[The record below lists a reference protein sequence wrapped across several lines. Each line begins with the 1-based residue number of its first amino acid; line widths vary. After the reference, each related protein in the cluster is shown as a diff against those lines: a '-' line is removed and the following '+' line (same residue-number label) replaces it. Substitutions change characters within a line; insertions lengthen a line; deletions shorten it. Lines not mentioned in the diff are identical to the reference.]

1 MAKGNANPAAGLGQ
15 AAKFTEVRQR
25 LLFLIGALI
34 VYRIGTFVP
43 VPGIDPEALAQLFE
57 QPLPYNLPILAVISG
72 EYNTLTFETCPHL
85 ASRGACE

>member
-43 VPGIDPEALAQLFE
+43 VPGTPFT
-57 QPLPYNLPILAVISG
+57 VVG
-72 EYNTLTFETCPHL
+72 
-85 ASRGACE
+85 